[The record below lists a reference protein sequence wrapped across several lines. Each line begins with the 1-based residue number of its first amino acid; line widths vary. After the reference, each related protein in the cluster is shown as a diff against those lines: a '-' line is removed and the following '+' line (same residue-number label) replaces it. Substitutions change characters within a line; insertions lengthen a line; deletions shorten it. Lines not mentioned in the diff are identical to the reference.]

1 MKALAIGL
9 VFLPRFAAIALYVR
23 NLIAFHVA
31 SLKVFDCV
39 SCLSEITCRFLSCL
53 LISLPLDPVLD
64 PVLLDLLVKDCLN
77 FVFFLTFND
86 VWRWLVLELLPW
98 EKVSRCPL
106 KDIAV
111 EYWMDP
117 GLWWKLKFI

>member
-9 VFLPRFAAIALYVR
+9 VLPPSFAAIAMSVR
-23 NLIAFHVA
+23 RLIAFHVA

-39 SCLSEITCRFLSCL
+39 SCSSKITRKFPSCFF
-53 LISLPLDPVLD
+53 ISLLLDPVLD
-64 PVLLDLLVKDCLN
+64 PVPLNLLVKDCFD

-86 VWRWLVLELLPW
+86 VRRWLVLELLPW
-98 EKVSRCPL
+98 ERVGCCPL

-111 EYWMDP
+111 KYWMDP
-117 GLWWKLKFI
+117 GLWWKLKFV